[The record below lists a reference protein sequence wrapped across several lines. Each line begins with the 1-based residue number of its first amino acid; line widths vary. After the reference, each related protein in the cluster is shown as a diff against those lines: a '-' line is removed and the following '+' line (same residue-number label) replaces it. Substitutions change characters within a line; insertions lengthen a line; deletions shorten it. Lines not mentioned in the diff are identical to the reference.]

1 MLFGNVG
8 ITLLISLG
16 YFAAK
21 SSYAFQMD
29 DWKLWLT
36 LAFFIL
42 ITVLSHRSLEKVVE
56 DRPARFANR
65 FLAGTFIK
73 LFLSFILFLV
83 IVLTSEKEERLAY
96 GIVFIISYLLFTVF
110 GSREAIK
117 LNHGR
122 EKG

>member
-16 YFAAK
+16 YYAAK
-21 SSYAFQMD
+21 SSYAFQMA

-42 ITVLSHRSLEKVVE
+42 LTVLSHRSLEKVVE